1 MCNLSNPTLRAF
13 EGFMDLVDLI
23 EEKRFIGQEFL
34 AWLWFKSEERGGSI
48 ALPERGDILVVFEK
62 HMLLEYGEGPESEK
76 LICRGLQ
83 TELRE
88 ARAGLAL
95 GKKPEQ
101 ARIKIGSD
109 DYEFSITLN
118 AATMEFR
125 SVRLPKTAGAGDGD
139 GDDPESFEGQVLERI
154 SLFEEGIELVNE
166 LFRLFINIRTSNGWP
181 DELVKIRS
189 WVQAGAEL
197 AGV

>member
-1 MCNLSNPTLRAF
+1 
-13 EGFMDLVDLI
+13 MDLVDLI

-48 ALPERGDILVVFEK
+48 ELPGRGDILVAFEK

-83 TELRE
+83 TELKE

-109 DYEFSITLN
+109 DYEFSITLT

-125 SVRLPKTAGAGDGD
+125 SVRLPKTAGTEDGD
-139 GDDPESFEGQVLERI
+139 SDDAEGFEGQVLERI
-154 SLFEEGIELVNE
+154 SLFEDGIELVNE
-166 LFRLFINIRTSNGWP
+166 LFRLFINIRASSNWS
-181 DELVKIRS
+181 DELVKIRE
-189 WVQAGAEL
+189 WVHTSADRLGL
-197 AGV
+197 

>member
-1 MCNLSNPTLRAF
+1 
-13 EGFMDLVDLI
+13 MDLVELI
-23 EEKRFIGQEFL
+23 EEKRFLGQEFL

-48 ALPERGDILVVFEK
+48 ELPGQGDILVVFEK

-83 TELRE
+83 TELKE

-101 ARIKIGSD
+101 ARIKIGSG
-109 DYEFSITLN
+109 DYEFNITLT

-125 SVRLPKTAGAGDGD
+125 SVRLPKTAGAADGD
-139 GDDPESFEGQVLERI
+139 SDDPDSLEGQVLERI
-154 SLFEEGIELVNE
+154 SLFEEGIKLVNE
-166 LFRLFINIRTSNGWP
+166 LFRLFIKVRTSGAWS
-181 DELVKIRS
+181 DELVNMRR
-189 WVQAGAEL
+189 WVHSGAEL
-197 AGV
+197 AGM